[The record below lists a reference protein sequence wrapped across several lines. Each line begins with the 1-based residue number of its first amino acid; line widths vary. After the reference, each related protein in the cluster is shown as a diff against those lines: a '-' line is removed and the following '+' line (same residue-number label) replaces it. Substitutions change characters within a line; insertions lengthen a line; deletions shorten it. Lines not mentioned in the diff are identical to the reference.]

1 MDGYFRGQELFGAVK
16 EGTEMDA
23 FLSDFSHSAKAEYLE
38 SAAVR
43 QDALRP
49 VHEGMKA
56 AGFPDK
62 VIPLAEDMAA
72 EAAEAGKI
80 LNFGRRK
87 DVFSCMYRH

>member
-62 VIPLAEDMAA
+62 VCSRAEEKMV
-72 EAAEAGKI
+72 GI
-80 LNFGRRK
+80 G
-87 DVFSCMYRH
+87 

>member
-1 MDGYFRGQELFGAVK
+1 MPLRYRFRDLPAHGWILQGQELFGAVR

-62 VIPLAEDMAA
+62 VCSRAE
-72 EAAEAGKI
+72 GK
-80 LNFGRRK
+80 NGRYWIK
-87 DVFSCMYRH
+87 